1 MKKLTPKEKAIE
13 LANKF
18 ITKSIFD
25 MTDDELK
32 AEKIKA
38 KKLTI
43 ICIDEI
49 QGSRVLGNTQGCK
62 DDPMSALRDYWDEVK
77 EELSKL

>member
-1 MKKLTPKEKAIE
+1 MTPKEKAIE

-18 ITKSIFD
+18 ITKSIFE

-32 AEKIKA
+32 NEKLRA
-38 KKLTI
+38 KNLTL

-49 QGSRVLGNTQGCK
+49 LGAEMCDDTNGCN
-62 DDPMSALRDYWDEVK
+62 DDPLDFYRKYWLNVK
-77 EELSKL
+77 TELNAI